1 MIAESTVSLSL
12 FVCTCMCVWLC
23 DSVNMKRSFIAT
35 VYTGG
40 LCKINIAATNPNN
53 PAPKMHEKL
62 PILCKRKRPL
72 SARWN
77 TKSKNGSAALALMFK
92 GHLADQRGPN

>member
-1 MIAESTVSLSL
+1 MIADSTVSLSL
-12 FVCTCMCVWLC
+12 FVCTCICVWVF

-35 VYTGG
+35 VYTGR

-53 PAPKMHEKL
+53 PAPKMHEEL
-62 PILCKRKRPL
+62 PVLFKRKCPL

-92 GHLADQRGPN
+92 GHLADQ